1 MHISFNHCQNILNTL
16 PVGYY
21 LGHRVAVNLS
31 ESETET
37 YLNLEDESITISYKM
52 IADALT
58 RTPEID
64 DPEPLIRGL
73 LYHEI
78 SHCLLTS
85 RELPWIERNLDD
97 DRYALQFGYTKMWP
111 NIKPYIHDLINIMED
126 ERIETILAHYYLN
139 VNFKKNLY
147 IINNTTDPVKVAAA
161 ATTPL
166 DKFYCAARYHVGPQ
180 EAIDNIKQCIIKH
193 YDLTYN
199 SGSRAWLLYA
209 IDIINIAAMFFNNS
223 NAVASQQ
230 QSDGTQTQTSTQTQ
244 TDTQSPTDT
253 QTQNNPPQQ
262 DTNFTEEVLNKLGG
276 IDAVTSKIKQI
287 FKKHTTNK
295 EALAIE
301 DRLNRIIT
309 IATKKHGQ
317 SSGASPAYCGKI
329 NPRLCQNN
337 DYKWWLK
344 RSNTDANKRYTK
356 VHFNLFCDNSGSFCA
371 FQSVMNGLLLALKHL
386 EETNKDFTFSVVH
399 LGDGDTL
406 ETKETMYLDTS
417 EGSCFYSTIFDT
429 YKKLQQPNVMNLNI
443 VVIDGEME
451 SEGKNGFNAFNHENC
466 IIVTDTTNQ
475 KYISAKHKAKC
486 TFLNRHYAETFID
499 IVLNKIQACLV

>member
-1 MHISFNHCQNILNTL
+1 MHISFNHCQNILDTL

-21 LGHRVAVNLS
+21 LGHRVAVKLS

-37 YLNLEDESITISYKM
+37 YLNLDDESITISYKM
-52 IADALT
+52 INDALVKA
-58 RTPEID
+58 PEID
-64 DPEPLIRGL
+64 DSEPLIRGL

-85 RELPWIERNLDD
+85 RDLPTLEDRIAVTPSLLRNS
-97 DRYALQFGYTKMWP
+97 ALMP
-111 NIKPYIHDLINIMED
+111 SIKPYIHDLINIMED

-139 VNFKKNLY
+139 VDFKKNLY

-161 ATTPL
+161 ATTPIN
-166 DKFYCAARYHVGPQ
+166 KFYCAVRYHVGTPKV
-180 EAIDNIKQCIIKH
+180 INKIKQCIVNNYALNAK
-193 YDLTYN
+193 TTA
-199 SGSRAWLLYA
+199 RTWLSYITA
-209 IDIINIAAMFFNNS
+209 ILHIAEMFFDENKNE
-223 NAVASQQ
+223 AVAPQQ
-230 QSDGTQTQTSTQTQ
+230 QNGTQSQTGA
-244 TDTQSPTDT
+244 QS
-253 QTQNNPPQQ
+253 QNSPQPQ
-262 DTNFTEEVLNKLGG
+262 DTNFTEEVL
-276 IDAVTSKIKQI
+276 SKIGGEAGVVSEIKQL
-287 FKKHTTNK
+287 FKERTTNK

-317 SSGASPAYCGKI
+317 SAGASPAYCGKI

-356 VHFNLFCDNSGSFCA
+356 VHFNLFCDNSGSFCLS
-371 FQSVMNGLLLALKHL
+371 QSIMNGLLLALKHL

-406 ETKETMYLDTS
+406 KTKETMYLDTS
-417 EGSCFYSTIFDT
+417 EGSYFYNTIFDT

-451 SEGKNGFNAFNHENC
+451 SMEENGFKAFNHENC

-486 TFLNRHYAETFID
+486 TFLRKDYAETFIEV
-499 IVLNKIQACLV
+499 VLNKIQACLV

>member
-31 ESETET
+31 EGGTET

-52 IADALT
+52 IADAFT

-85 RELPWIERNLDD
+85 RELPWIERNLGNNM
-97 DRYALQFGYTKMWP
+97 YMCQFGYAKIWP

-139 VNFKKNLY
+139 VDFKKNLY
-147 IINNTTDPVKVAAA
+147 IINGVTDPAKVAAA

-166 DKFYCAARYHVGPQ
+166 NKFYCAVRYHVGPQ
-180 EAIDNIKQCIIKH
+180 EVIDSIKQCIIKY
-193 YDLTYN
+193 YDLAHN
-199 SGSRAWLLYA
+199 SEARAWSLYA
-209 IDIINIAAMFFNNS
+209 IDIIGIAAMFFKNNG
-223 NAVASQQ
+223 NAVAPQQ
-230 QSDGTQTQTSTQTQ
+230 QSDGTQSQTGAQ
-244 TDTQSPTDT
+244 P
-253 QTQNNPPQQ
+253 QNNPQQQNDVQQQ
-262 DTNFTEEVLNKLGG
+262 DNNFTEEVLSKLGG
-276 IDAVTSKIKQI
+276 IDAVVSKIKQI
-287 FKKHTTNK
+287 FKERSTNK

-356 VHFNLFCDNSGSFCA
+356 VHFNLFCDNSGSFSMS
-371 FQSVMNGLLLALKHL
+371 QSIMNGLLLALKHL

-417 EGSCFYSTIFDT
+417 EGSYFYSTIFDT

-451 SEGKNGFNAFNHENC
+451 SLGKNGFNAFNHENC

-486 TFLNRHYAETFID
+486 TFLNRYYAETFID

>member
-1 MHISFNHCQNILNTL
+1 MRISFNHCQNILNTL

-21 LGHRVAVNLS
+21 LGHRVTVNLS
-31 ESETET
+31 ESGTET
-37 YLNLEDESITISYKM
+37 YLNMADESITISYEM
-52 IADALT
+52 IADALAKT
-58 RTPEID
+58 SEID

-78 SHCLLTS
+78 SHCLLTT
-85 RELPWIERNLDD
+85 RELPWIERHLENGTYVLTP
-97 DRYALQFGYTKMWP
+97 AYTKIWP

-139 VNFKKNLY
+139 VDFKKNLY
-147 IINNTTDPVKVAAA
+147 LVNGVTDPVKVAAA
-161 ATTPL
+161 ATTPI
-166 DKFYCAARYHVGPQ
+166 DKFYCAVRYHVGPQ
-180 EAIDNIKQCIIKH
+180 EAIDKIKQCIIKY
-193 YDLTYN
+193 YDLAYN
-199 SGSRAWLLYA
+199 SGPRAWSLYA
-209 IDIINIAAMFFNNS
+209 IDIMDIAMMFFGNND
-223 NAVASQQ
+223 NAVAPQQ
-230 QSDGTQTQTSTQTQ
+230 QSDGTQPQTGAQA
-244 TDTQSPTDT
+244 
-253 QTQNNPPQQ
+253 QNTPPQQ

-276 IDAVTSKIKQI
+276 IDAVVSKIQQI
-287 FKKHTTNK
+287 FKNISTNK

-317 SSGASPAYCGKI
+317 SAGASPAYCGKI

-344 RSNTDANKRYTK
+344 RTNTDTNKRYTK
-356 VHFNLFCDNSGSFCA
+356 VHFNLFCDNSGSFCIS
-371 FQSVMNGLLLALKHL
+371 QNIMNGLLLALKHL

-417 EGSCFYSTIFDT
+417 EGSCFYNTIFDT
-429 YKKLQQPNVMNLNI
+429 YKKLQQPNVINLNI

-451 SEGKNGFNAFNHENC
+451 SAGKNGFNAFNHENC